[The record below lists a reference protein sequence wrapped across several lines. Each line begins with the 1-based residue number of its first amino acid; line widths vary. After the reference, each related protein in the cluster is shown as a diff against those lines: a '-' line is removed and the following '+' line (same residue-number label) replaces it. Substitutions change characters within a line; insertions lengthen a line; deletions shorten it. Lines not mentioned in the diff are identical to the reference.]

1 MSTIFI
7 AVQCCQCSTMQV
19 KQQKKSSNK
28 WNCVICNQKQS
39 IRKVFAQGFHAKDVR
54 KFVQSFNMSRKFI
67 EENVADGTL
76 SSPAPE
82 EIHDSTLRNSNSD
95 KCERKRSNWTEYLD
109 PEDIVDDKQEEQET
123 GGVSE
128 PKIVTELPTEMF
140 KKPKLKNYSAKLDS
154 EGANRLLKPNFSNR
168 KRVINPFVPQKDKEE
183 RKELQSVKA
192 KGMASKWSN
201 FLDEEDENEL
211 LVERGKRNLQD
222 LMDPWCQATV
232 LDTPSSDEMVE
243 DEVHPDFK

>member
-39 IRKVFAQGFHAKDVR
+39 IRKVFAQGFLAKDVR

-67 EENVADGTL
+67 EENAEAKAL
-76 SSPAPE
+76 SPLPLPPPPQK
-82 EIHDSTLRNSNSD
+82 EIHNPTKRRSD
-95 KCERKRSNWTEYLD
+95 WKEYLD
-109 PEDIVDDKQEEQET
+109 PEDFVDDKQEEKAT

-128 PKIVTELPTEMF
+128 PNIVTLPNEIF
-140 KKPKLKNYSAKLDS
+140 KKPKLKNYSGGLDS
-154 EGANRLLKPNFSNR
+154 GGAKRLLKPNFSNR
-168 KRVINPFVPQKDKEE
+168 KRVTNQENEE
-183 RKELQSVKA
+183 GKELQSGKA
-192 KGMASKWSN
+192 KGTASKWSN
-201 FLDEEDENEL
+201 FLSEEDVDEL
-211 LVERGKRNLQD
+211 LMERGKRD
-222 LMDPWCQATV
+222 VRDPWCQAAN
-232 LDTPSSDEMVE
+232 LDTAFSDQRVE